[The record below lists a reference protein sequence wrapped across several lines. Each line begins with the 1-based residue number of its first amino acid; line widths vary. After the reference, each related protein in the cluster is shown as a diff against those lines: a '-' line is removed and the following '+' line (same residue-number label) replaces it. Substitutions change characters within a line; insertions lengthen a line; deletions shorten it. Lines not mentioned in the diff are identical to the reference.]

1 MVKSTAQ
8 LSGSESQL
16 KDSALQHQGQQFRGQ
31 FLNGRLDRHQH
42 SALQQGIQRAR
53 CSEGVGSDRNDEAGT
68 GREDESSAG
77 QGDCTGGGESRA
89 ELPLG
94 SSQEPEGDLSEGEIF
109 LQPLPEETALQ
120 LARTWH
126 IQKNPFSKT
135 WQALVWTKRPL
146 LVELACFSDSRLS
159 SEVERRF
166 GKGAAIRLAEWNGA
180 DLETKAGV
188 QLAMQKIRKLRPV
201 HLWISTECG
210 PFCPLQRLNRRTPE
224 QCKNLQEKQD
234 KVKLQYQGAL
244 RVAEQG
250 WQVGTQVHWEWAQ
263 KSEAWSWSLDFF
275 QDYEHQHSL
284 KRVDCNGCTV
294 ELRTRDGKQALC
306 KAWRVS
312 TRY

>member
-1 MVKSTAQ
+1 MKVSSNMTI
-8 LSGSESQL
+8 SQL
-16 KDSALQHQGQQFRGQ
+16 ISKGEEQIHSQF
-31 FLNGRLDRHQH
+31 
-42 SALQQGIQRAR
+42 
-53 CSEGVGSDRNDEAGT
+53 
-68 GREDESSAG
+68 
-77 QGDCTGGGESRA
+77 
-89 ELPLG
+89 
-94 SSQEPEGDLSEGEIF
+94 EPESNELVGFGKHGDMTYAQVMEQHPSY
-109 LQPLPEETALQ
+109 
-120 LARTWH
+120 
-126 IQKNPFSKT
+126 IQ
-135 WQALVWTKRPL
+135 W
-146 LVELACFSDSRLS
+146 
-159 SEVERRF
+159 ERRF

-180 DLETKAGV
+180 DLETEAGV
-188 QLAMQKIRKLRPV
+188 QLAMQKVRKLRPV